1 MAPAI
6 VGVSNHKKQKFK
18 VSNFSLTFQI
28 ILINLLVILISF
40 LLFGLYNFYS
50 ISKDLNIENKT
61 NEISKLSNRL
71 VRSIENNAIKFP
83 LYSEFYTTYTKEGNI
98 INVTKDEILVQ
109 KNKEELEPY
118 STSIIVEGYIN
129 KDSEIKVYD
138 SKLNLIS
145 ESKDFYK
152 VKIIESEIDESK
164 KDNEIEINSYLEFV
178 ELSEIFVNFWHL
190 YNKNRFREIL
200 IPSFNETVK
209 ITEVIKDQETKNLY
223 YTDENNSIFIK
234 IISPLIKNNDIYGVV
249 VVTSPL
255 SNVDNII
262 GNLSSNLFN
271 NLIVTIFIVI
281 LLSIFFARSI
291 AQPIKKLSEIT
302 NKYKENKNISNFN
315 QQFPERDDEIGQL
328 SVNLKDM
335 YKKLF
340 SRIEELEKFAADVSH
355 ELKNP
360 LTSIIHANEILN
372 KDIVKNQGEAQ
383 FNTIIEKQTSK
394 MIKLISD
401 ISNYTRQKVEMDKLP
416 NEEIDIKK
424 LLSDII
430 FDYKDR
436 KKSIKLLLEME
447 NNSYV
452 TNGNYENLARAF
464 TSLIDNAI
472 SFSPKNESILIKF
485 EQQKDYGLIYVID
498 QGPGVKYEYRDKIF
512 NRFYT
517 DRKDE
522 VNMHSGLGLDI
533 AKSIIES
540 YNGSVYLID
549 KTIKGYKGACFV
561 VKLPI
566 KEI

>member
-1 MAPAI
+1 
-6 VGVSNHKKQKFK
+6 
-18 VSNFSLTFQI
+18 
-28 ILINLLVILISF
+28 
-40 LLFGLYNFYS
+40 
-50 ISKDLNIENKT
+50 
-61 NEISKLSNRL
+61 
-71 VRSIENNAIKFP
+71 
-83 LYSEFYTTYTKEGNI
+83 
-98 INVTKDEILVQ
+98 
-109 KNKEELEPY
+109 
-118 STSIIVEGYIN
+118 
-129 KDSEIKVYD
+129 EIKVYD

-401 ISNYTRQKVEMDKLP
+401 ISNYTRQKVEMDK
-416 NEEIDIKK
+416 
-424 LLSDII
+424 
-430 FDYKDR
+430 
-436 KKSIKLLLEME
+436 
-447 NNSYV
+447 
-452 TNGNYENLARAF
+452 
-464 TSLIDNAI
+464 
-472 SFSPKNESILIKF
+472 
-485 EQQKDYGLIYVID
+485 
-498 QGPGVKYEYRDKIF
+498 
-512 NRFYT
+512 
-517 DRKDE
+517 
-522 VNMHSGLGLDI
+522 
-533 AKSIIES
+533 
-540 YNGSVYLID
+540 
-549 KTIKGYKGACFV
+549 
-561 VKLPI
+561 
-566 KEI
+566 